1 MAIEMADFGIVRSG
15 DVVLARQVE
24 VEDAKL

>member
-15 DVVLARQVE
+15 DGVSARQVE

>member
-1 MAIEMADFGIVRSG
+1 MGIEMADFGIVRSG
-15 DVVLARQVE
+15 DAVSTRQVE

>member
-1 MAIEMADFGIVRSG
+1 MGNEMADFGTARSG
-15 DVVLARQVE
+15 DGVSARQVE